1 MEARHRRRP
10 RDLQAGEYWACPL
23 VLRCRAAAQVHTAE
37 LFGSSKLA
45 LAPTNAVT
53 LVSASALADFYVGC
67 RHGGH
72 VPTGLIDRA
81 EFNQLLKL
89 G

>member
-1 MEARHRRRP
+1 M
-10 RDLQAGEYWACPL
+10 
-23 VLRCRAAAQVHTAE
+23 HTAE

-89 G
+89 ACVATLLRAQAESDTDTLLSAIPAVTRI

>member
-1 MEARHRRRP
+1 
-10 RDLQAGEYWACPL
+10 
-23 VLRCRAAAQVHTAE
+23 VHTAE

-89 G
+89 ACVATLLRAQAESDTDTLLSAIPAVTRI